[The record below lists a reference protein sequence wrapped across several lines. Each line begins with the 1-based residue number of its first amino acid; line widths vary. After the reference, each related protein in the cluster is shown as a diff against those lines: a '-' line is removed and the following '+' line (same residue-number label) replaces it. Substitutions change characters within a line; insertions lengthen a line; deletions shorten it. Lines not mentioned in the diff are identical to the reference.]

1 LFSVIHY
8 FTEFDREEDPTLNIQ
23 KVDKLSLLKLGSKKE
38 TSLEKVSFSEVMA
51 KGREEKTIERLREL
65 VSKIEDQGA
74 ILAESRTVED
84 LRKYKQLVKDFMDD
98 AIKSGLQL
106 EDRRGFTRRGKSK
119 IYKIVEQVDKKIIE
133 LTDAVLVEQ
142 KSSLEILDL
151 VGEIKGLLINVYA

>member
-1 LFSVIHY
+1 VIHY
-8 FTEFDREEDPTLNIQ
+8 FTEITIERKTVVNIE
-23 KVDKLSLLKLGSKKE
+23 KVNPLSLLRLGSKKE
-38 TSLEKVSFSEVMA
+38 ATLEKTSFSEVMA
-51 KGREEKTIERLREL
+51 KGREEKTIDRLREL

-106 EDRRGFTRRGKSK
+106 EDRRGFSRRGKSK
-119 IYKIVEQVDKKIIE
+119 IYKIVEQVDTKIIE
-133 LTDAVLVEQ
+133 LTDAVLVQQ

-151 VGEIKGLLINVYA
+151 VGEIKGLLVNVYA

>member
-1 LFSVIHY
+1 VIHY
-8 FTEFDREEDPTLNIQ
+8 FTEFDREEDLTLNIQ